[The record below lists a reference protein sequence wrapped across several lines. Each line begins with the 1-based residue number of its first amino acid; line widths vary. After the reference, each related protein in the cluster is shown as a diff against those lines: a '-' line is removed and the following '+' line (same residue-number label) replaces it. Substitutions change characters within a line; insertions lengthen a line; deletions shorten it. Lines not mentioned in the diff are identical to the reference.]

1 MREEATPS
9 FVEDAQSKP
18 DPDADALEAKMMEI
32 QPDATLS
39 EISQQTESDGSET
52 VSAPEEN
59 KGDINID
66 LSSSDEAEH
75 SHQETFA
82 ERVQRA
88 DAEDIVVDRDDEI
101 DMADL
106 PPQARQ
112 DVAMAQRM
120 GFGRQPKEDKDET
133 VQKSRWRKGQSFNLS
148 TLFGRAKSKVQRKPG
163 AGSTSESAGVNQILL
178 TAVLSTALTILII
191 HFIVLAPLKERILYL
206 EEDITYR
213 PPVTI
218 LDLESFAENIPDDE
232 GKELNLEKH
241 LAKLKAHVQLLSD
254 QGWLVLD
261 GGAVAGAPDDVYYT
275 FTAKPTE
282 E

>member
-1 MREEATPS
+1 MREEDTPS
-9 FVEDAQSKP
+9 FVEDAQTKP
-18 DPDADALEAKMMEI
+18 DQDAEALEAKMMEI
-32 QPDATLS
+32 EPDATLS
-39 EISQQTESDGSET
+39 EVSQENESDESEK
-52 VSAPEEN
+52 VSAPEEK
-59 KGDINID
+59 KGDIHMTPY
-66 LSSSDEAEH
+66 SSHEEEH
-75 SHQETFA
+75 SHQETLT
-82 ERVQRA
+82 ERVQQA
-88 DAEDIVVDRDDEI
+88 DVEDIVVDRDDEI

-106 PPQARQ
+106 PQQTRE
-112 DVAMAQRM
+112 DVAMAQSL
-120 GFGRQPKEDKDET
+120 GFGRQSKEDKNET
-133 VQKSRWRKGQSFNLS
+133 AQKSRWRKGQSFNLS
-148 TLFGRAKSKVQRKPG
+148 TLFGHAKNKVQSRSSDD
-163 AGSTSESAGVNQILL
+163 STGESASVNQILL

-191 HFIVLAPLKERILYL
+191 HFIVLAPLKERIVYL

-275 FTAKPTE
+275 FTPQSTE